1 MFIYRPRSTP
11 RVVISCISQLAQRLL
26 QPEGAFI
33 CVSFAPPE
41 ERLELL
47 EYWDIDQP
55 AKCLAWDVHVDAIG
69 ELNHY
74 HTHSRLPLH
83 GKMKPLSVLPTKSSR
98 REHGDMLH

>member
-1 MFIYRPRSTP
+1 MTALHSPCRHFA
-11 RVVISCISQLAQRLL
+11 RVPTCSRLL
-26 QPEGAFI
+26 QPEGAYI

-69 ELNHY
+69 ELQH
-74 HTHSRLPLH
+74 P
-83 GKMKPLSVLPTKSSR
+83 KVLP
-98 REHGDMLH
+98 REN